1 MKHKMKNK
9 LFVILVICLFGAFCF
24 ACSYMNFSKNDST
37 KSKTTKTE
45 QAKDNSSSSD
55 EKTSKDSKSA
65 DVDPGDADTTDSTSA
80 NNTAAQ
86 MKAKFIGTWELKGI
100 LYSDGSFSK
109 AGTCKYVIKAD
120 GTYTCK
126 GETAGGSAINE
137 SGSWSLNSDKK
148 LVTGKNTMGINGDG
162 YMLKYTGERDG
173 KGNKL
178 NYAFEKDK

>member
-1 MKHKMKNK
+1 MKKK
-9 LFVILVICLFGAFCF
+9 LFVVMMIGLLAVFCF
-24 ACSYMNFSKNDST
+24 ACGNKTTSKSDSS
-37 KSKTTKTE
+37 KSDSTKTE
-45 QAKDNSSSSD
+45 QAKDDSSSTD
-55 EKTSKDSKSA
+55 EKTTEDSKSA

-86 MKAKFIGTWELKGI
+86 MKTKFIGTWQLKGI
-100 LYSDGSFSK
+100 LNSDGSFSG
-109 AGTCKYVIKAD
+109 AGTCKYVIKSD

-126 GETAGGSAINE
+126 GETGDGTAINE

-148 LVTGKNTMGINGDG
+148 LVEGKYTMGINGDG

-178 NYAFEKDK
+178 NYAFKKDK